1 MLGLAAGVHT
11 CYGLTV
17 GEICPHKWKFIVV
30 AATVVFPNVVPT
42 GFGAYLANMLV
53 DFGANLEGW
62 RWIYYIYLILQGIAL
77 VLMVLFYHPPSFK
90 QLHGDKRT
98 YMDELRRVDWI
109 GMLLLVAG
117 LVLFLLGVSWGGQP
131 LPWSSSRI
139 LGLIITGGILLIIFG
154 FWEVYSHTPN
164 PLIPMHYF
172 KDVRGFSMLFIIS
185 AVSGTV
191 YLASAIIWPSQVA
204 VIYATSIT
212 DTHKKAW
219 ASTTIAFGIWGG
231 IVVLSPLIG
240 LGKFVRFQLIAM
252 MAVSVAF
259 LGALISCNPGN
270 FSQSAAFSFLAT
282 FPAGILEV
290 ASGLLVQLD
299 SNDADLGTCF
309 SIIFLAR
316 TAVGAIFT
324 AIFVAILSN
333 TAPTE
338 LAKTVPPAAE
348 AAGLPASSI
357 PALFQALTA
366 GTSEALMAV
375 PGMTAEIAG
384 AVAAAT
390 ADGYAKAYSYVY
402 YAAIAVGIVGL
413 IACCCIKDYDPYFN
427 NHVSRQIYKGGKENA
442 GAVQSWKDDVDES
455 VSGEKNEVHL
465 KE

>member
-1 MLGLAAGVHT
+1 M
-11 CYGLTV
+11 
-17 GEICPHKWKFIVV
+17 
-30 AATVVFPNVVPT
+30 
-42 GFGAYLANMLV
+42 
-53 DFGANLEGW
+53 
-62 RWIYYIYLILQGIAL
+62 
-77 VLMVLFYHPPSFK
+77 
-90 QLHGDKRT
+90 
-98 YMDELRRVDWI
+98 
-109 GMLLLVAG
+109 
-117 LVLFLLGVSWGGQP
+117 
-131 LPWSSSRI
+131 
-139 LGLIITGGILLIIFG
+139 
-154 FWEVYSHTPN
+154 
-164 PLIPMHYF
+164 
-172 KDVRGFSMLFIIS
+172 
-185 AVSGTV
+185 
-191 YLASAIIWPSQVA
+191 
-204 VIYATSIT
+204 
-212 DTHKKAW
+212 
-219 ASTTIAFGIWGG
+219 
-231 IVVLSPLIG
+231 VLSPLIG